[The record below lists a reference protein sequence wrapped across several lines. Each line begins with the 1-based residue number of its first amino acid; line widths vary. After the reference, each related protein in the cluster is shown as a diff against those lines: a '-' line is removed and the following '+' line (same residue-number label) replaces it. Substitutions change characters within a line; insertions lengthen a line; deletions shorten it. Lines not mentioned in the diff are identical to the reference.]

1 MAATETIT
9 TLSDIR
15 FEPGTVKRF
24 WFQAAQT
31 WFGPLPMPLVVV
43 TGAQPGP
50 KIVALAGQHGD
61 EGYGVL
67 GLLDLAN
74 EIDPA
79 SLRGQLW
86 LVPCANLF
94 GYTVTLRNSPYD
106 QQDMNRV
113 HPGSAA
119 GTMTEQAAHWLHSE
133 IFPGADLIVDLHG
146 GSPENGDSAFA
157 MWSDAPGRPSLLPLV
172 SALDLHFLIGARKQA
187 PGMLSSALAER
198 GIPQISIEAGSAIRY
213 ARENAAQMKGYVLD
227 CLRYH
232 DMLPG
237 ERPQPR
243 PLPLVRTV
251 THRARCGGA
260 FKTLVSFGQQVS
272 AGERIGVIM
281 DLVGN
286 VVQEV
291 IAEEGGIVAVMR
303 TGVRVHP
310 GETVTTLAVPTGEH
324 A

>member
-1 MAATETIT
+1 MTATEHIVTVRDIQFQAGT
-9 TLSDIR
+9 TR
-15 FEPGTVKRF
+15 RF
-24 WFQAAQT
+24 WYQVGQT
-31 WFGPLPMPLVVV
+31 WFGPMPMPLVVI
-43 TGAQPGP
+43 TGAEPGP

-94 GYTVTLRNSPYD
+94 GYAVSHRNSPYD

-113 HPGSAA
+113 HPGNET
-119 GTMTEQAAHWLHSE
+119 GTVTEQTAYWMHAE
-133 IFPGADLIVDLHG
+133 IFPGADLIIDLHG

-157 MWSDAPGRPSLLPLV
+157 MWSDAPDKPSILPLV
-172 SALDLHFLIGARKQA
+172 AALDLHFLIGTRKQA
-187 PGMLSSALAER
+187 SGMLSSAMAER
-198 GIPQISIEAGSAIRY
+198 GIPQISIEAGSSVRY
-213 ARENAAQMKGYVLD
+213 ARDNAEQMKQYVLT
-227 CLRYH
+227 CLRYFG
-232 DMLPG
+232 MLSGISPTAK
-237 ERPQPR
+237 
-243 PLPLVRTV
+243 PLPLVRMV

-272 AGERIGVIM
+272 AGERIGIIM

-286 VVQEV
+286 IVQEV
-291 IAEEGGIVAVMR
+291 IAEESGIVAVMR

-310 GETVTTLAVPTGEH
+310 GETVTTLAVPTGDH